1 MRTPAVLLIC
11 VAAAALSACT
21 GDRYSY
27 RNDDA
32 AAAERASRPV
42 PPPTTGATV
51 VEDFSRFSLAAPTG
65 DKATSALFIEKL
77 SPREARLNRPFDYKL
92 RVTNLTSAVLTDVV
106 VRERLPESF
115 ALTRSEPPV
124 ASAEGGWARY
134 NLGELG
140 PLAVRTIDV
149 TGVPHAEGTL
159 ASAIA
164 VDYKLATRTETSV
177 VNPILKL
184 TKTAPAEADICEGI
198 KYTYVAANVGT
209 GTERGVVLEDR
220 LPEGLVTDDGKTVVK
235 FDVGDIGQNSARELV
250 VRVKPLK
257 TGTYAG
263 FAVARA
269 SGGAEVK
276 SNEVST
282 IVRQPALD
290 VAVSGPAAEY
300 LNKTATYTVTVK
312 NTGDAPARKAAV
324 VLDTGGKGVV
334 ASATLNGAAP
344 AADAAPRTPFNAPG
358 VKDRSPAAPP
368 AARDPLAAAKL
379 VGDAVEV
386 GTIAPGESRTVTVA
400 VRATAADGPL
410 VLTARA
416 IASCAAEVS
425 AKATTNVL
433 TLAALRLEVIDLDDP
448 IRVGDEVTY
457 SITVKNQGT
466 GADSNLAVTVTLP
479 PALKFSGSQGPTD
492 ATAAGQTLTFAPLE
506 TLKPGDTAVWR
517 VLAKATAP
525 GDVRLEVRLKSDSL
539 KDPATETEPTRLY

>member
-1 MRTPAVLLIC
+1 MRTPAALLIC
-11 VAAAALSACT
+11 LTLAACT
-21 GDRYSY
+21 GDRYAF
-27 RNDDA
+27 RDGPDPLEPGRA
-32 AAAERASRPV
+32 AANRPV
-42 PPPTTGATV
+42 PPPTTGATP

-77 SPREARLNRPFDYKL
+77 APREARLNRPFDYKL

-140 PLAVRTIDV
+140 PLAVWTIDV

-184 TKTAPAEADICEGI
+184 TKAAPAEADICEGI

-235 FDVGDIGQNSARELV
+235 FDVGDLGQNSSREMV

-269 SGGAEVK
+269 TGGAEVK
-276 SNEVST
+276 SNDVST

-324 VLDTGGKGVV
+324 ILDTGGKGVV
-334 ASATLNGAAP
+334 ASATLDGAAP
-344 AADAAPRTPFNAPG
+344 AADAAPRAPFNAPG
-358 VKDRSPAAPP
+358 VGDRAAAPP
-368 AARDPLAAAKL
+368 AAKAPAKL
-379 VGDAVEV
+379 VGDGVEI
-386 GTIAPGESRTVTVA
+386 GTIAPGESRVVTVA

-410 VLTARA
+410 VVTARA

-448 IRVGDEVTY
+448 IRVGDEVAY
-457 SITVKNQGT
+457 RITVKNQGT

-479 PALKFSGSQGPTD
+479 PALKFAGSQGPTD
-492 ATAAGQTLTFAPLE
+492 AIAAGQTLTFAPLE
-506 TLKPGDTAVWR
+506 TLRPGDTAVWR

-539 KDPATETEPTRLY
+539 KDPAAETEPTRLY